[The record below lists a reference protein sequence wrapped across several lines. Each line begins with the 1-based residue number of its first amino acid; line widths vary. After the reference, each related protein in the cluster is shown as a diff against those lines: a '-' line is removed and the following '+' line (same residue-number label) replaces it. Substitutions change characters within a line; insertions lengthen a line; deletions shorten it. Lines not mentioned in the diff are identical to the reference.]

1 MRDGSIFSVLTAV
14 GAVVVSFSVQLISAH
29 PHSSLF
35 PLLPLVFLLVL
46 LARLVLLLLLLLLFP
61 LLFPLLLLLVLML
74 LFILIAAFSAVS
86 LASLPQ
92 TLFAWVPL
100 SAPAVGIGHLQ
111 WIFITISIQFHQF
124 MYCVHVLRS
133 YVCAWYVT

>member
-14 GAVVVSFSVQLISAH
+14 GAVVVSFSVRLISVH

-35 PLLPLVFLLVL
+35 PLLPVVFLLVL
-46 LARLVLLLLLLLLFP
+46 LARLVLLLLVLLLLFP
-61 LLFPLLLLLVLML
+61 ILFPLLLLLVLML

-100 SAPAVGIGHLQ
+100 SAPAGSATYNGPSSPYPFNSTCSCVV
-111 WIFITISIQFHQF
+111 F
-124 MYCVHVLRS
+124 M
-133 YVCAWYVT
+133 